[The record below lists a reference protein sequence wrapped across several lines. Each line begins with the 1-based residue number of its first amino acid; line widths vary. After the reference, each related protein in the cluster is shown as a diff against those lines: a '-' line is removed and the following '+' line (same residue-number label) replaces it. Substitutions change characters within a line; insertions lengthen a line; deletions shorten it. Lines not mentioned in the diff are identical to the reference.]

1 MIYAYML
8 YMCLMIVFFF
18 FKLHD
23 NHINSLGDVEG
34 GDSNVTIT

>member
-8 YMCLMIVFFF
+8 YMCLMIVF